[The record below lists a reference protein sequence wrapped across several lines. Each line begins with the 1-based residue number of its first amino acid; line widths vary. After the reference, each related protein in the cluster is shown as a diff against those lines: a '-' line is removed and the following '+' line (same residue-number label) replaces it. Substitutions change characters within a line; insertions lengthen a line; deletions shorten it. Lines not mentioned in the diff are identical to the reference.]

1 MKEEYITIENGRIEV
16 NGTPVFTD
24 LNLRIYKKQM
34 IGFIFD
40 SIVERR
46 FLQEFMKGNL
56 TLIEGKIYIEDNR
69 SDSLE
74 AGKYLKNSV
83 TFIEKES
90 KLIENLSIEENVFLF
105 TGKEMMIQR
114 RKYLSDL
121 KRLIQIFGLNLESQK
136 KVRDVTVKERVMIE
150 LLKAY
155 AEQKKIIVL
164 SYMTGFLKKNELS
177 DIFQFIK
184 QMQKQGMTFIIVEQ
198 FENIL
203 FDWTDEVVVVR
214 QGRTAAVFD
223 SVTVNREQLYSSL
236 LSQKTKLI
244 AGVNCFDM
252 KEEEEE
258 REPVLKFEN
267 VCTDVLK
274 DINLEIEMGEVLK
287 IYYMD
292 DESILNFIALLKG
305 EKKPASG
312 KIVLNGMEYSANHI
326 IEAVKRG
333 ICFIEESPYDNM
345 LFYNMSVRDNLAM
358 ALSRKVPF
366 FWFKNRFVK
375 SVGQL
380 TESFNIEDIARIRLR
395 RLEPST
401 LQKIAYFKWYL
412 YAPKVVVCIKPFTE
426 TDIHLQE
433 ITVEMIS
440 KLKSRGISIII
451 LTPNYSE
458 LYRVDGDIIYLKNGK
473 MIDENEVYQTLYK
486 K

>member
-1 MKEEYITIENGRIEV
+1 MKEEYITIENGRIEE
-16 NGTPVFTD
+16 NGIPVFTD
-24 LNLRIYKKQM
+24 LNLRIYKKQI

-40 SIVERR
+40 SIIERR
-46 FLQEFMKGNL
+46 YVQEFMKGNL
-56 TLIEGKIYIEDNR
+56 NLSEGRIFIEENR
-69 SDSLE
+69 SDTLE
-74 AGKYLKNSV
+74 AGKYLTSSV

-90 KLIENLSIEENVFLF
+90 KLIENLHMDENVFLF
-105 TGKEMMIQR
+105 TGKEMLIQR

-121 KRLIQIFGLNLESQK
+121 KKLIQFFGLKLEIQK
-136 KVRDVTVKERVMIE
+136 KVRDVTVKERVIIE

-164 SYMTGFLKKNELS
+164 SYMTGYLKKNELCE
-177 DIFQFIK
+177 IQQLIK
-184 QMQKQGMTFIIVEQ
+184 QMQNQGMSFILVEQ

-203 FDWTDEVVVVR
+203 FDWTDEVVVIR

-223 SVTVNREQLYSSL
+223 SGTVNRERLYSSL
-236 LSQKTKLI
+236 LSQNTKPM
-244 AGVNCFDM
+244 AGVDCFDM
-252 KEEEEE
+252 EEDEE

-274 DINLEIEMGEVLK
+274 DINMEIEVGEVLK

-292 DESILNFIALLKG
+292 DESIRSVIALLKG
-305 EKKPASG
+305 EKKPLSG
-312 KIVLNGMEYSANHI
+312 KIVLNGKEYLANHI
-326 IEAVKRG
+326 IEAVNMG

-345 LFYNMSVRDNLAM
+345 LFYNMSVRDNLAL

-375 SVGQL
+375 SVGLL
-380 TESFNIEDIARIRLR
+380 TESFNIEEIARTKLR

-401 LQKIAYFKWYL
+401 LQKIAYYKWYL
-412 YAPKVVVCIKPFTE
+412 YAPRVVVCIKPFTE

-440 KLKSRGISIII
+440 RLKSRGISIII
-451 LTPNYSE
+451 VTPNYSE
-458 LYRVDGDIIYLKNGK
+458 LYRVDGDIIYLKNGQ

>member
-1 MKEEYITIENGRIEV
+1 MKEEYITIENGRIEE
-16 NGTPVFTD
+16 NGIPIFTD
-24 LNLRIYKKQM
+24 LNLRIYKKQI

-40 SIVERR
+40 SIIERR
-46 FLQEFMKGNL
+46 YVQEFMKGNL
-56 TLIEGKIYIEDNR
+56 YLSEGRIFIEENR
-69 SDSLE
+69 SDTLE
-74 AGKYLKNSV
+74 AGKYFKSSV

-90 KLIENLSIEENVFLF
+90 KLIENLHMDENVFLF
-105 TGKEMMIQR
+105 TGKEMLIQR

-121 KRLIQIFGLNLESQK
+121 KKLIQFFGLKLEIQK
-136 KVRDVTVKERVMIE
+136 KVRDVTVKERVIIE

-164 SYMTGFLKKNELS
+164 SYMTGFLKKNELCE
-177 DIFQFIK
+177 IQQLIK
-184 QMQKQGMTFIIVEQ
+184 QMQNQGMSFILVEQ

-203 FDWTDEVVVVR
+203 FDWTDEVVVIR

-223 SVTVNREQLYSSL
+223 SGTVNRERLYSSL
-236 LSQKTKLI
+236 LSQNTKPM
-244 AGVNCFDM
+244 AGVDCFDM
-252 KEEEEE
+252 EEDEE

-274 DINLEIEMGEVLK
+274 DINIEIEVGEVLK

-292 DESILNFIALLKG
+292 DESIRSVIALLKG
-305 EKKPASG
+305 EKKPLSG
-312 KIVLNGMEYSANHI
+312 KIVLNGKEYLANHI
-326 IEAVKRG
+326 IEAVNMG

-375 SVGQL
+375 SVGLL
-380 TESFNIEDIARIRLR
+380 TESFNIEEIVRTKLR

-401 LQKIAYFKWYL
+401 LQKIAYYKWYL
-412 YAPKVVVCIKPFTE
+412 YAPRVVVCIKPFTE

-440 KLKSRGISIII
+440 RLKSRGISIII
-451 LTPNYSE
+451 ITPNYSE
-458 LYRVDGDIIYLKNGK
+458 LYRVDGDIIYLKNGQ

>member
-1 MKEEYITIENGRIEV
+1 MKEEYITIENGRIEE
-16 NGTPVFTD
+16 NGIPVFTD

-40 SIVERR
+40 SIMERR

-56 TLIEGKIYIEDNR
+56 FLGEGKIYIEDNR
-69 SDSLE
+69 SDPLE

-105 TGKEMMIQR
+105 TGREMLIQR

-121 KRLIQIFGLNLESQK
+121 KRLIQIFGLKLEIQK
-136 KVRDVTVKERVMIE
+136 KVRNVTVKERVMIE

-177 DIFQFIK
+177 DIFEFIK
-184 QMQKQGMTFIIVEQ
+184 QMQKQGMTFILVEQ

-223 SVTVNREQLYSSL
+223 SATVNREQLYSSL
-236 LSQKTKLI
+236 LSQNTKSM
-244 AGVNCFDM
+244 AGADCFDM
-252 KEEEEE
+252 EEDEE

-267 VCTDVLK
+267 VCTDILQ
-274 DINLEIEMGEVLK
+274 DINLEIEVGEVLK

-305 EKKPASG
+305 EKKPVSG
-312 KIVLNGMEYSANHI
+312 KIALNGLEYSANHI
-326 IEAVKRG
+326 IEAVNMG

-380 TESFNIEDIARIRLR
+380 TESFNVEDIARVRLR

-401 LQKIAYFKWYL
+401 LQKIAYYKWYL
-412 YAPKVVVCIKPFTE
+412 YAPKVVICIKPFTE

>member
-46 FLQEFMKGNL
+46 YLQEFMKGHL
-56 TLIEGKIYIEDNR
+56 FLSEGKIHIEDNR
-69 SDSLE
+69 SDFLE
-74 AGKYLKNSV
+74 AGKYFKNSV

-105 TGKEMMIQR
+105 TRSEIMIQR
-114 RKYLSDL
+114 RKYISDL
-121 KRLIQIFGLNLESQK
+121 KRLIQTFGLGLETQK
-136 KVRDVTVKERVMIE
+136 KVRDITVKERVIIE

-155 AEQKKIIVL
+155 AEQKKIIIL

-203 FDWTDEVVVVR
+203 FDWTDEVVVIR

-223 SVTVNREQLYSSL
+223 SATVNREQLYSSL
-236 LSQKTKLI
+236 LSQKTKSI
-244 AGVNCFDM
+244 AGVDCFDM
-252 KEEEEE
+252 EEDEE

-267 VCTDVLK
+267 VCTDVLQ
-274 DINLEIEMGEVLK
+274 DINLEIEVGEVLK

-305 EKKPASG
+305 EKKPVSG
-312 KIVLNGMEYSANHI
+312 KIVLNGREYSANHI
-326 IEAVKRG
+326 SAV
-333 ICFIEESPYDNM
+333 F
-345 LFYNMSVRDNLAM
+345 LV
-358 ALSRKVPF
+358 
-366 FWFKNRFVK
+366 
-375 SVGQL
+375 
-380 TESFNIEDIARIRLR
+380 
-395 RLEPST
+395 
-401 LQKIAYFKWYL
+401 
-412 YAPKVVVCIKPFTE
+412 
-426 TDIHLQE
+426 
-433 ITVEMIS
+433 
-440 KLKSRGISIII
+440 
-451 LTPNYSE
+451 
-458 LYRVDGDIIYLKNGK
+458 
-473 MIDENEVYQTLYK
+473 
-486 K
+486 

>member
-1 MKEEYITIENGRIEV
+1 MREEYITIENGRIEK

-24 LNLRIYKKQM
+24 LNLRIYKRQI

-40 SIVERR
+40 TIMERR
-46 FLQEFMKGNL
+46 NLQEFLKGNL
-56 TLIEGKIYIEDNR
+56 WLSEGKIYVEENR
-69 SDSLE
+69 SDALE

-90 KLIENLSIEENVFLF
+90 KLIENLHMEENVFLF
-105 TGKEMMIQR
+105 TGKEMLIQR
-114 RKYLSDL
+114 RRYLSEL
-121 KRLIQIFGLNLESQK
+121 KKLIQFFGLELEVQK

-155 AEQKKIIVL
+155 AEQKKIIIL
-164 SYMTGFLKKNELS
+164 TYMTGFLKKNELG
-177 DIFQFIK
+177 DIKRLIK
-184 QMQKQGMTFIIVEQ
+184 QMQNQGITFILVEQ

-203 FDWTDEVVVVR
+203 FDWTDEVVIIR

-223 SVTVNREQLYSSL
+223 SGTVNREQLYSSL
-236 LSQKTKLI
+236 LGQSKKRV
-244 AGVNCFDM
+244 AGMDRFDM
-252 KEEEEE
+252 EEDEEK
-258 REPVLKFEN
+258 EPVLKFEN
-267 VCTDVLK
+267 ICTDVLK
-274 DINLEIEMGEVLK
+274 GINMEIEAGEVLK

-292 DESILNFIALLKG
+292 DESILSMIALLKG
-305 EKKPASG
+305 EKKPLSG
-312 KIVLNGMEYSANHI
+312 RIVLAGKEYSANHI
-326 IEAVKRG
+326 IEAVNTG

-366 FWFKNRFVK
+366 FWFRNRFVK

-380 TESFNIEDIARIRLR
+380 TESFNIEDIARTKLR
-395 RLEPST
+395 RLEPHT
-401 LQKIAYFKWYL
+401 LQKIAYYKWYL
-412 YAPKVVVCIKPFTE
+412 YAPRVVVCIKPFTE

-440 KLKSRGISIII
+440 RLKSRGISIII

-458 LYRVDGDIIYLKNGK
+458 LYRVDGDIIYLKNGQ

>member
-1 MKEEYITIENGRIEV
+1 MKEEYITIENGRIEE
-16 NGTPVFTD
+16 NGIPIFTD
-24 LNLRIYKKQM
+24 LNLRIYKKQI

-40 SIVERR
+40 SIIERR
-46 FLQEFMKGNL
+46 YVQEFMKGNL
-56 TLIEGKIYIEDNR
+56 NLSEGRIFIEENR
-69 SDSLE
+69 SDTLE
-74 AGKYLKNSV
+74 AGKYLTNSV

-90 KLIENLSIEENVFLF
+90 KLIENLHMDENVFLF
-105 TGKEMMIQR
+105 TGKEMLIQR

-121 KRLIQIFGLNLESQK
+121 KKLIQFFGLKLEIQK
-136 KVRDVTVKERVMIE
+136 KVRDVTVKERVIIE

-164 SYMTGFLKKNELS
+164 SYMTGFLKKNELCE
-177 DIFQFIK
+177 IQQLIK
-184 QMQKQGMTFIIVEQ
+184 QMQNQGMSFILVEQ

-203 FDWTDEVVVVR
+203 FDWTDEVVVIR

-223 SVTVNREQLYSSL
+223 SGTVNRERLYSSL
-236 LSQKTKLI
+236 LSQNTKPM
-244 AGVNCFDM
+244 AGVDCFDM
-252 KEEEEE
+252 EEDEE

-274 DINLEIEMGEVLK
+274 DFNMEIEVGEVLK

-292 DESILNFIALLKG
+292 DESIRSVIALLKG
-305 EKKPASG
+305 EKKPLSG
-312 KIVLNGMEYSANHI
+312 KIVLSGKEYLANHI
-326 IEAVKRG
+326 IEAINMG
-333 ICFIEESPYDNM
+333 ICFIEESPYENM

-375 SVGQL
+375 SVGLL
-380 TESFNIEDIARIRLR
+380 TESFNIEEIARTKLR

-401 LQKIAYFKWYL
+401 LQKIAYYKWYL
-412 YAPKVVVCIKPFTE
+412 YAPRVVVCIKPFTE

-440 KLKSRGISIII
+440 RLKSRGISIII
-451 LTPNYSE
+451 VTPNYSE
-458 LYRVDGDIIYLKNGK
+458 LYRVDGDIIYLKNGQ